1 MGLPSEQGERFPASL
16 PTRWL
21 AALVLLFL
29 ADAAQLLLLLP
40 DRTGELFAWPI
51 QPAVNAG
58 ILASAYVGGSY
69 FFIRVLTRS
78 PWHLVAYGFAPVT
91 VFVWFA
97 GVATLLH
104 LDRLSG
110 GTMPRVTWIAVY
122 VVAPLLVPAAF
133 LANRSRFGSPPVGPR
148 LVGGVRVALGASGSA
163 MIVLAMV
170 AFVAPEA
177 AIDVLPWPA
186 TLLTMRVLATVCAL
200 YGTVGVAVALRPDA
214 AGSRIPL
221 EGQMIGLVVAL
232 IAIARG
238 QAEIDWESA
247 VAPVIVTAIAGV
259 LAIGVVARV
268 SASEREEFGRPD
280 VRWQLAGLLVL
291 AAAAGAL
298 AAAVVAAVV

>member
-1 MGLPSEQGERFPASL
+1 V
-16 PTRWL
+16 L
-21 AALVLLFL
+21 A
-29 ADAAQLLLLLP
+29 
-40 DRTGELFAWPI
+40 
-51 QPAVNAG
+51 
-58 ILASAYVGGSY
+58 
-69 FFIRVLTRS
+69 RS
-78 PWHLVAYGFAPVT
+78 PWHLVAYGFAPVI

-110 GTMPRVTWIAVY
+110 GTMPRVAWIALY

-133 LANRSRFGSPPVGPR
+133 LANRSRFGSPPAGRR

-163 MIVLAMV
+163 MIALAIV
-170 AFVAPEA
+170 AFVAPQA
-177 AIDVLPWPA
+177 AIDGLPWPA

-221 EGQMIGLVVAL
+221 EAQMIGLVVAL

-238 QAEIDWESA
+238 QAAIDWESA
-247 VAPVIVTAIAGV
+247 VAPAIVTAIAGV
-259 LAIGVVARV
+259 LAIGIVARV
-268 SASEREEFGRPD
+268 SASEREEFHLPD
-280 VRWQLAGLLVL
+280 ARWQLAGLLVL